1 MTLQNGLVFKG
12 EWLVVHES
20 AREEM
25 KAKIHAS
32 HIGIQGCLSRAREV
46 IYWPRMNK
54 DIKNCI
60 AKCVVC
66 NNQPME
72 QTKEPMICHEIPTSL
87 WEKIAVDLFELSGRD
102 YMITVDYFS
111 SSFEIDSLTTKTV
124 DEVIGKLKAQLARH
138 GIPDQLVSDS
148 KSIRGNPRPI
158 LACFLRYQDHET
170 VLCAG
175 FELKDTEYTI
185 LQDSPQE
192 TIERKRKQMPKL
204 KEAKKKGTK
213 KYPLVD
219 QNLINSLLMASSFL
233 NRGYINCDLSS
244 L

>member
-1 MTLQNGLVFKG
+1 
-12 EWLVVHES
+12 
-20 AREEM
+20 
-25 KAKIHAS
+25 
-32 HIGIQGCLSRAREV
+32 
-46 IYWPRMNK
+46 
-54 DIKNCI
+54 
-60 AKCVVC
+60 
-66 NNQPME
+66 ME

-87 WEKIAVDLFELSGRD
+87 WEEIAVDLFELNGRD

-124 DEVIGKLKAQLARH
+124 DEVIGKLKALLARH

-158 LACFLRYQDHET
+158 LARFLRYQDHET

-192 TIERKRKQMPKL
+192 TIERRRKQMPKL